1 MVWENILKDDSPL
14 NRSMQL
20 FQIMASEWGINR
32 IEMDSPYS
40 VKFEYKG
47 LYYTMTP
54 EGLYIEA
61 GERYIYV
68 CVVDKKGLPLG
79 DYYAS
84 LMGLI
89 VNDPGK
95 IPTLNFGIKLA
106 GILNYS
112 GKPIPYEMIKLF
124 TPFGSE
130 EDDETSYH
138 FRELIYALKRGPGG
152 HYTLAAIEKALIES
166 FGDTRGFF

>member
-1 MVWENILKDDSPL
+1 MGWGEILKNDSPL

-20 FQIMASEWGINR
+20 FQTMASEWGINR

-40 VKFEYKG
+40 VKFRYKG
-47 LYYTMTP
+47 LNYTMTS

-95 IPTLNFGIKLA
+95 IPTLNFGIELA
-106 GILNYS
+106 KILIYFR
-112 GKPIPYEMIKLF
+112 KPIPYEMIKLF
-124 TPFGSE
+124 TPFGREE
-130 EDDETSYH
+130 EDSIS